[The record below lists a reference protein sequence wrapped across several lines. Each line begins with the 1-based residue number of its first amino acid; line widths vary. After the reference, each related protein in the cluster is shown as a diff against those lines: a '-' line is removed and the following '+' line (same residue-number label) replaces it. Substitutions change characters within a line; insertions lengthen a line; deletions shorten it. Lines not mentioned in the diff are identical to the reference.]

1 MSEYLC
7 VLLTSHACGHCSQ
20 LIGNGEINN
29 GKHYMVPATIRE
41 YFSSSDGHNSIKI
54 DMINIHFDNMMGKLS
69 MVDRVSKITMS
80 GKKIKQEIYYKE
92 GDVVKIKNLEFDK
105 SLKTNQKEVIEE
117 NNKGVS
123 WKTFIDKKIPSKIE
137 NYSYY
142 YPCFMV
148 LKRSNW
154 KECIDNK
161 EVQLVAI
168 TNAGFTIE
176 DKEKNIRLDKS
187 PATFNQRNVQI
198 KDLIHKIIS
207 GEQKIEPHKSEA
219 VVKNIEPEPK
229 PEPIKKTEKEPE
241 PKPIK
246 KTEKEPEPEPKPI
259 KKTEKEPEPEPKP
272 IKKTEK
278 EPKTEKLPV
287 THKYIPYD
295 TFV

>member
-7 VLLTSHACGHCSQ
+7 VLLTSHSCGHCSQ

-54 DMINIHFDNMMGKLS
+54 DMINIHFENMMGKLS

-148 LKRSNW
+148 LKKSNW
-154 KECIDNK
+154 KDCIDNK
-161 EVQLVAI
+161 EEQLVAI

-176 DKEKNIRLDKS
+176 DKERNIRLDKS
-187 PATFNQRNVQI
+187 PTTFNQRNVQI

-207 GEQKIEPHKSEA
+207 GEQKIEPHKREA
-219 VVKNIEPEPK
+219 IV
-229 PEPIKKTEKEPE
+229 KKTEPE
-241 PKPIK
+241 QNPNLSKRPN
-246 KTEKEPEPEPKPI
+246 PEPEPV
-259 KKTEKEPEPEPKP
+259 KKTEPRKRPNQNPNLSKRPNP
-272 IKKTEK
+272 NL
-278 EPKTEKLPV
+278 KL
-287 THKYIPYD
+287 
-295 TFV
+295 